1 MSQDEALQILSI
13 DDQTEVS
20 KAIQQ
25 YFEANGH
32 SVDTASD
39 GVEGLEMASRTS
51 YDVVLL
57 DLLMPKMDGM
67 KFCRRIRSN
76 AKNAEVGII
85 VLTAVHDIDTR
96 LTMLRA
102 GVDDYLTKP
111 FSFQE
116 LDLRVALQARVT
128 SHRRGLQQSLR
139 GEQRKAS
146 NLEIVAEV
154 TRHIT
159 GLIDHNQTQ
168 VCETTVRMVVDRF
181 GYEVVSIY
189 TIEHDR
195 EHAVLYATEGAFADK
210 KAIGHLYPLD
220 KGVMGFV
227 CRSGQSYLA
236 DDVRSDPYWVD
247 NPLDQKKSEQIRSVI
262 SAPLKFADK
271 TLGCMHIESTRIAAF
286 EESDRLMLETL
297 TGHLAVTLDNARLYQ
312 AMDNRTTDL
321 SVHTGILE
329 ALNATRDLDVLF
341 KTFALQISHIV
352 SYTGF
357 SVSRYDAEQQTV
369 TYIYV
374 DTPDEALYSGAT
386 FAASDSPYTL
396 EVCQHGEAIIIP
408 EVMDKSLSPDFRSRL
423 QQVGIRSGLLAPIK
437 YHDEI
442 LGILILSHKDVGNYN
457 EQDVKRIQPLLPHF
471 ALAIKQAE
479 EYQALQQA
487 YADLQTAQ
495 ENILQSERK
504 KTAIDTAE
512 QTGLTL
518 SHEINN
524 PLTAIIGFAELL
536 NRDHPDNSEYQI
548 ILEAGQRIA
557 EVVRRLRQLK
567 SVELK
572 SYVSDIPIQM
582 IDLDI
587 PVGKEK

>member
-67 KFCRRIRSN
+67 EFCRRIRSN
-76 AKNAEVGII
+76 AQNAEVGII
-85 VLTAVHDIDTR
+85 VLTAVHDMDTR

-128 SHRRGLQQSLR
+128 SHRRALQQSLR

-154 TRHIT
+154 ARHIT

-181 GYEVVSIY
+181 GYEVVSIFI
-189 TIEHDR
+189 IEHDR
-195 EHAVLYATEGAFADK
+195 EHAVLYATEGAFAHK

-227 CRSGQSYLA
+227 CRSGQSYQA

-262 SAPLKFADK
+262 SAPLKFSDK
-271 TLGCMHIESTRIAAF
+271 TLGCMNFESTRIAAF

-357 SVSRYDAEQQTV
+357 GVSRYDAEQQTV

-374 DTPDEALYSGAT
+374 DTPDEAFYSGAT

-423 QQVGIRSGLLAPIK
+423 QQVEVRSSLLAPIK

-504 KTAIDTAE
+504 KTALDTAL

-536 NRDHPDNSEYQI
+536 NREHPDNSEYQI

>member
-1 MSQDEALQILSI
+1 
-13 DDQTEVS
+13 
-20 KAIQQ
+20 
-25 YFEANGH
+25 
-32 SVDTASD
+32 
-39 GVEGLEMASRTS
+39 
-51 YDVVLL
+51 
-57 DLLMPKMDGM
+57 
-67 KFCRRIRSN
+67 
-76 AKNAEVGII
+76 
-85 VLTAVHDIDTR
+85 
-96 LTMLRA
+96 RA
-102 GVDDYLTKP
+102 
-111 FSFQE
+111 
-116 LDLRVALQARVT
+116 
-128 SHRRGLQQSLR
+128 LQQSLR
-139 GEQRKAS
+139 GEQRKAG

-154 TRHIT
+154 ARHIT

-181 GYEVVSIY
+181 GYEVVSIFI
-189 TIEHDR
+189 IEHDR
-195 EHAVLYATEGAFADK
+195 EHAVLYATEGAFAHK

-227 CRSGQSYLA
+227 CRSGRSYQA

-312 AMDNRTTDL
+312 A
-321 SVHTGILE
+321 
-329 ALNATRDLDVLF
+329 
-341 KTFALQISHIV
+341 
-352 SYTGF
+352 
-357 SVSRYDAEQQTV
+357 
-369 TYIYV
+369 
-374 DTPDEALYSGAT
+374 
-386 FAASDSPYTL
+386 
-396 EVCQHGEAIIIP
+396 
-408 EVMDKSLSPDFRSRL
+408 
-423 QQVGIRSGLLAPIK
+423 
-437 YHDEI
+437 
-442 LGILILSHKDVGNYN
+442 
-457 EQDVKRIQPLLPHF
+457 
-471 ALAIKQAE
+471 
-479 EYQALQQA
+479 LQQA

-495 ENILQSERK
+495 ENILQAERK
-504 KTAIDTAE
+504 KTALDTAL

-536 NRDHPDNSEYQI
+536 NREHPENSEYQI

>member
-25 YFEANGH
+25 YFEGNGH

-39 GVEGLEMASRTS
+39 FVEGLEMASRTS

-116 LDLRVALQARVT
+116 LELRVALQARVT
-128 SHRRGLQQSLR
+128 SHRRALQQSLR

-154 TRHIT
+154 ARHIT

-181 GYEVVSIY
+181 GYEVVSIF

-195 EHAVLYATEGAFADK
+195 EHAVLYATEGAFAHK
-210 KAIGHLYPLD
+210 KAIGDLYPLD

-374 DTPDEALYSGAT
+374 DTPDEAFYSGAT

-423 QQVGIRSGLLAPIK
+423 QQVGVRSGLLAPIK

-504 KTAIDTAE
+504 KTALDTAL

>member
-1 MSQDEALQILSI
+1 M
-13 DDQTEVS
+13 
-20 KAIQQ
+20 
-25 YFEANGH
+25 
-32 SVDTASD
+32 
-39 GVEGLEMASRTS
+39 
-51 YDVVLL
+51 
-57 DLLMPKMDGM
+57 
-67 KFCRRIRSN
+67 
-76 AKNAEVGII
+76 
-85 VLTAVHDIDTR
+85 
-96 LTMLRA
+96 
-102 GVDDYLTKP
+102 
-111 FSFQE
+111 
-116 LDLRVALQARVT
+116 
-128 SHRRGLQQSLR
+128 
-139 GEQRKAS
+139 
-146 NLEIVAEV
+146 
-154 TRHIT
+154 
-159 GLIDHNQTQ
+159 
-168 VCETTVRMVVDRF
+168 
-181 GYEVVSIY
+181 VSIFI
-189 TIEHDR
+189 IEHDR
-195 EHAVLYATEGAFADK
+195 EHAVLYATEGAFAHK

-227 CRSGQSYLA
+227 CRSGQSYQA
-236 DDVRSDPYWVD
+236 NDVRSDPYWVD

-262 SAPLKFADK
+262 SSPLKFADK

-297 TGHLAVTLDNARLYQ
+297 TGHLAVTLDNARRHQ
-312 AMDNRTTDL
+312 AMNNRTTDL

-357 SVSRYDAEQQTV
+357 GVSRYDAEQQTV

-374 DTPDEALYSGAT
+374 DTPDEAFYSGAT

-408 EVMDKSLSPDFRSRL
+408 EVMDKSLSLDFRSRL
-423 QQVGIRSGLLAPIK
+423 QQVGVRSGLLAPIK

-495 ENILQSERK
+495 ANILQSERK
-504 KTAIDTAE
+504 KTALDTAL

-518 SHEINN
+518 SHEINS

-536 NRDHPDNSEYQI
+536 NREHPENSEYQI

-572 SYVSDIPIQM
+572 SYVSDILIQM